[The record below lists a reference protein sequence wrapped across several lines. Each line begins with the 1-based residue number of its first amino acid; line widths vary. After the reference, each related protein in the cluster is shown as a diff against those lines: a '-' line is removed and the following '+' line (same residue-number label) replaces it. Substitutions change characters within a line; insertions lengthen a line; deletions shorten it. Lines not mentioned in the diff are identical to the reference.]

1 MMVIV
6 PAWLPL
12 ATMALS
18 IAAALVTGISVV
30 KSVRQRRHCEQRHGL
45 NIVALT
51 FNDDEGDVVAVIT
64 SDGAT
69 VVNQPDKIRA
79 AGDAFVEHLA
89 EVAARAAAE
98 KEFGSAP

>member
-1 MMVIV
+1 MVVV

-18 IAAALVTGISVV
+18 IAASVITVISVA
-30 KSVRQRRHCEQRHGL
+30 KSVRQRRHCEQKHGP

-64 SDGAT
+64 SDGAV
-69 VVNQPDKIRA
+69 VVNQPDKILA

-89 EVAARAAAE
+89 EVAARQAAE